1 MTAWEGLFSCHSE
14 ERSDEE
20 SPLSMLFV
28 ALESALIGRVTAK
41 SDFIF
46 YLTTSADAFA
56 YPCPVQSFALPQVRG
71 KVRSTEFP
79 RAEDVKIQ
87 GVDRRSMRGET
98 FAGTDKG

>member
-1 MTAWEGLFSCHSE
+1 MSRTRAERGKITDIFRAW
-14 ERSDEE
+14 
-20 SPLSMLFV
+20 
-28 ALESALIGRVTAK
+28 IGRVTAK

-71 KVRSTEFP
+71 KVRSTDFP
-79 RAEDVKIQ
+79 CAEDAEIQ
-87 GVDRRSMRGET
+87 GAERCLIRGET